1 MNGSCSAPASS
12 PFVGVGG
19 AEQRVDELPRAR
31 RDSAEGG
38 EDEGDEGSPL
48 VNAPGAMMSVLL
60 LLAGE
65 EQDLVIF
72 GGGVAPRGEERVGDR
87 DVDGD

>member
-1 MNGSCSAPASS
+1 MINAS
-12 PFVGVGG
+12 G
-19 AEQRVDELPRAR
+19 AV
-31 RDSAEGG
+31 
-38 EDEGDEGSPL
+38 
-48 VNAPGAMMSVLL
+48 MSVFL